1 MMTAELTTVVG
12 QLRIKAG
19 KWHSKASNQVAVRE
33 PKTEDV
39 PGVGKGDLF
48 IVTEIQGNVANRDA
62 LEQQLAHTI
71 RDAYYLS
78 RGSITASLRRTIQAG
93 SDLIQHYN
101 QQMSSQ
107 ERLVGGAVALV
118 TSHEDAFVAQIG
130 PAAFFAVLGD
140 HIRRYPAR
148 SAWLDEPPEPV
159 PDEEAALGLYDVV
172 EPNLH
177 HLRLGPEDKLVLADS
192 RLASRLPLKEL
203 VYAVDAGN
211 VKTAI
216 KNLAKVARD
225 QNCSAIVLEV
235 VETKSATIGPLKIA
249 TLPQLSGFLTRE
261 PHHDPRHHHSRPA
274 NQQTVEAQP
283 VAAQTVA
290 ETTIAPP
297 LLEPAAQVATH
308 SSVEASPLAEAHS
321 PAEVDSRAVFS
332 STSIMQ
338 KPFQWL
344 DTLTHKPQPKAPAAE
359 QGPQNKNASYYQPT
373 KDDNVMSEI
382 TEHSKVLDSLAPEST
397 FRSALSEDRP
407 NSAGLT
413 IKKIFRG
420 LGMGLLMLVVLLG
433 SGLKTILNLILPGT
447 GGHQTPRQ
455 AGTQAHRQ
463 SPSASSWVLLRNVA
477 IAIPILVTLI
487 VTVNYLQKGRIREAE
502 YNEFITTAQ
511 QKFEQAQAVD
521 TDAALGLMT
530 EAETV
535 LVQAEQIKENQPE
548 ISTLRQQMA
557 EEADKIGN
565 VHRLYY
571 LPQLRQYT
579 DAGTN
584 LSSIIVQGVEV
595 YVMDAGNDRIYHHQL
610 DDLGEAL
617 LADDEAAVVTVS
629 RGQVVENITV
639 DDLLDMTWMPTGGNR
654 QTSDLMILNSTGLLE
669 YNPNWGTT
677 TSALAGGE
685 SLVLPAAV
693 DSYFGN
699 FYLLDPQANVLL
711 RYLPTLD
718 GYSTPPESYFPTD
731 LPVDLSQA
739 VDLAIDGSIYV
750 LFREG
755 HISQYLGGQ
764 PVLDFKVTGLDISFS
779 NPVSIFTAPDEEVQY
794 LYVADAGNRRVVQ
807 LNKDGSFVRQFK
819 PRTGEAISFA
829 NLQDIFVDEIGGRM
843 YILDS
848 NNLYLTNIPTIE

>member
-1 MMTAELTTVVG
+1 
-12 QLRIKAG
+12 
-19 KWHSKASNQVAVRE
+19 
-33 PKTEDV
+33 
-39 PGVGKGDLF
+39 
-48 IVTEIQGNVANRDA
+48 
-62 LEQQLAHTI
+62 
-71 RDAYYLS
+71 
-78 RGSITASLRRTIQAG
+78 
-93 SDLIQHYN
+93 
-101 QQMSSQ
+101 
-107 ERLVGGAVALV
+107 
-118 TSHEDAFVAQIG
+118 
-130 PAAFFAVLGD
+130 
-140 HIRRYPAR
+140 
-148 SAWLDEPPEPV
+148 
-159 PDEEAALGLYDVV
+159 
-172 EPNLH
+172 
-177 HLRLGPEDKLVLADS
+177 
-192 RLASRLPLKEL
+192 
-203 VYAVDAGN
+203 
-211 VKTAI
+211 
-216 KNLAKVARD
+216 
-225 QNCSAIVLEV
+225 
-235 VETKSATIGPLKIA
+235 
-249 TLPQLSGFLTRE
+249 
-261 PHHDPRHHHSRPA
+261 
-274 NQQTVEAQP
+274 
-283 VAAQTVA
+283 
-290 ETTIAPP
+290 
-297 LLEPAAQVATH
+297 
-308 SSVEASPLAEAHS
+308 
-321 PAEVDSRAVFS
+321 
-332 STSIMQ
+332 
-338 KPFQWL
+338 
-344 DTLTHKPQPKAPAAE
+344 
-359 QGPQNKNASYYQPT
+359 
-373 KDDNVMSEI
+373 
-382 TEHSKVLDSLAPEST
+382 
-397 FRSALSEDRP
+397 
-407 NSAGLT
+407 
-413 IKKIFRG
+413 
-420 LGMGLLMLVVLLG
+420 MGLLMLVVLLG
-433 SGLKTILNLILPGT
+433 SGLKTILNRILPGT
-447 GGHQTPRQ
+447 GGQQTPRQ

-463 SPSASSWVLLRNVA
+463 APSASSWVLLRNVA
-477 IAIPILVTLI
+477 IAIPILVILI

>member
-1 MMTAELTTVVG
+1 MTAELTTVVG
-12 QLRIKAG
+12 QLSIKAG
-19 KWHSKASNQVAVRE
+19 KLHSKALNQVAVRE
-33 PKTEDV
+33 PKSEDV

-48 IVTEIQGNVANRDA
+48 VVTEIQGNVANRDA
-62 LEQQLAHTI
+62 LEQQLADTI

-93 SDLIQHYN
+93 NDLLQHHN
-101 QQMSSQ
+101 LSLSGQ

-118 TSHEDAFVAQIG
+118 MDHEDAFVAQIG
-130 PAAFFAVLGD
+130 PPAFFAVLGD
-140 HIRRYPAR
+140 HIRRYPAS
-148 SAWLDEPPEPV
+148 SAWLDGPQESV
-159 PDEEAALGLYDVV
+159 PDEAVALGLFDVV

-192 RLASRLPLKEL
+192 RFAGQLPLKKL

-211 VKTAI
+211 VKMAL
-216 KNLAKVARD
+216 KNLANIA
-225 QNCSAIVLEV
+225 QAQTCSAMVLEV
-235 VETKSATIGPLKIA
+235 VETKSATIGPLKIG
-249 TLPQLSGFLTRE
+249 TLPQLSGFLARE
-261 PHHDPRHHHSRPA
+261 PDHKAHHQSRLATQPA
-274 NQQTVEAQP
+274 AKSQS
-283 VAAQTVA
+283 VAAHTVA
-290 ETTIAPP
+290 EATIAPP
-297 LLEPAAQVATH
+297 PFEPAIQAAGE
-308 SSVEASPLAEAHS
+308 SPAEASPVPKTRS
-321 PAEVDSRAVFS
+321 TAVFS
-332 STSIMQ
+332 STSVLH
-338 KPFQWL
+338 KPLQWL
-344 DTLTHKPQPKAPAAE
+344 DTFTPKPRPKAAVAE
-359 QGPQNKNASYYQPT
+359 PDRQRKTAPHYQSA
-373 KDDNVMSEI
+373 KDDDVMTEI
-382 TEHSKVLDSLAPEST
+382 TEQTKVLDSLAPEPP
-397 FRSALSEDRP
+397 FRSTLSEDKS
-407 NSAGLT
+407 NSAGSM
-413 IKKIFRG
+413 IKMMFRG

-463 SPSASSWVLLRNVA
+463 SPSASSWILLRNVA

-487 VTVNYLQKGRIREAE
+487 VAVNYLQKGRLREAE

-521 TDAALGLMT
+521 TDAALGLMN

-548 ISTLRQQMA
+548 ISALRQQMA

-584 LSSIIVQGVEV
+584 LSSIVVQGVEI
-595 YVMDAGNDRIYHHQL
+595 YVLDTGNDRIFHHQL

-617 LADDEAAVVTVS
+617 LADDETSVVTVA
-629 RGQVVENITV
+629 RGQVIENITV
-639 DDLLDMTWMPTGGNR
+639 DDLLGMTWMPTGGNR
-654 QTSDLMILNSTGLLE
+654 QTSDLMILSSTGLLE

-677 TSALAGGE
+677 TAALAGGD
-685 SLVLPAAV
+685 SLALPAAV

-718 GYSTPPESYFPTD
+718 GYSAPPESYFSTD

-750 LFREG
+750 LFKEG

-764 PVLDFKVTGLDISFS
+764 PDLDFKVTGLDIPLS

-794 LYVADAGNRRVVQ
+794 LYVADAGNQRVVQ

-819 PRTGEAISFA
+819 PRTGESVSFA